1 MKYALWLSN
10 IKGISSGKIRIIR
23 EFYKNAETI
32 YNLTRDELKKIK
44 GLTEKDISNILSSKD
59 NWNLDS
65 KLYQLYENGVSF
77 VSQEQKEYPKNLK
90 NIVDAP
96 YSLYYKGNLPNSN
109 SKSVAIVGARTRSQ
123 YGSQVTT
130 RLSKM
135 LADEDI
141 NVISG
146 LARGIDA
153 DAHTGALMSN
163 KTGKTFAVLGCG
175 VNVCYPKQ
183 NKYIYDK
190 IIEKGGG
197 IISEYPPDTKP
208 LRTLFPSR
216 NRIIAGLSDCTVVIE
231 AREKSGSLITADYAM
246 EQGKDVYALPGRV
259 TDELSFGCNYL
270 IKQGAGVIVS
280 PEDFLKEFNSFY
292 ENLCSQINF
301 YEKLLEKDELLVYSL
316 LDFTPTNL
324 GTIIEKS
331 SMNLLEI
338 LEILEH
344 LKQKGYVK
352 EIISN
357 YFVRCI

>member
-10 IKGISSGKIRIIR
+10 IKGISNGKIKILR
-23 EFYKNAETI
+23 EIYKNAETI
-32 YNLTRDELKKIK
+32 YNLTRDELIKIK
-44 GLTEKDISNILSSKD
+44 GITEKDVCNILSSKD
-59 NWNLDS
+59 NWNLES
-65 KLYQLYENGVSF
+65 KLYQLFESGISF
-77 VSQEQKEYPKNLK
+77 VSVEQEEYPKNLR
-90 NIVDAP
+90 NIINAP
-96 YSLYYKGNLPNSN
+96 YSLYYKGNLPQEEN
-109 SKSVAIVGARTRSQ
+109 KSVAIVGARTRSQ
-123 YGSQVTT
+123 YGSQVAA
-130 RLSKM
+130 RLARL
-135 LADEDI
+135 LADSDI

-153 DAHTGALMSN
+153 DAHLGALSS
-163 KTGKTFAVLGCG
+163 GKDGRTFAILGCG
-175 VNVCYPKQ
+175 INICYPKQ
-183 NKYIYDK
+183 NQYIYDK
-190 IIEKGGG
+190 IISQGGG
-197 IISEYPPDTKP
+197 IISEYWPDTKP
-208 LRTLFPSR
+208 LKTLFPSR
-216 NRIIAGLSDCTVVIE
+216 NRIIAGISDCTVVIE
-231 AREKSGSLITADYAM
+231 ARQKSGSLITADYAM

-280 PEDFLKEFNSFY
+280 PEDFLNEFNSFY

-344 LKQKGYVK
+344 LKQKGYIK
-352 EIISN
+352 EIMSN
-357 YFVRCI
+357 HFVRCI